1 MKTGISAA
9 LLAHYAQGTTSL
21 CTCWKVTRTDEVVL
35 GYTDLDRDVTFEGVT
50 YLASSGFSPS
60 NFESQSRLAVDNL
73 EAVGVLDSE
82 SLTVEDLAAGVWDF
96 ALVEV
101 FRVNWRDLTMG
112 RDLPM
117 SGRLGAV
124 DQSRNTFKAELR
136 GLTNA
141 YAQTAG
147 SVCQPACRATLG
159 DARCQVNLA
168 PFTVTG
174 TLESVS
180 DDGIVLTDSTR
191 TEPGPAG
198 GKAIT
203 GISQA
208 TLPVV
213 TCTAH
218 GFVAGQI
225 VYIAGVIGMLAING
239 QFYVVK
245 TVPNVNSFT
254 LAGVDTTNFVPYA
267 SGGTATPQ
275 GDAGYFDYGK
285 LTMTTGSST
294 GLSAE
299 VKAYSPGT
307 ITLQLQL
314 PRGAQAGDEYTLVAG
329 CGKRFTE
336 DCVVRF
342 SNGINFRGE
351 PHLPGMDQVLRVGGA

>member
-35 GYTDLDRDVTFEGVT
+35 GYTDLDKDVTFEGIT

-73 EAVGVLDSE
+73 EAVGVLDNV

-96 ALVEV
+96 AAVEV
-101 FRVNWRDLTMG
+101 FRINWRDLTMG
-112 RDLPM
+112 RDILM
-117 SGRLGAV
+117 TGRLGVV
-124 DQSRNTFKAELR
+124 DQSRDGFKAELR

-141 YAQTAG
+141 YAQTVG
-147 SVCQPACRATLG
+147 SVCQPSCRATLG

-174 TLESVS
+174 TLEAVS
-180 DDGIVLTDSTR
+180 TDGVVLTDSSR
-191 TEPGPAG
+191 TEPGPSG
-198 GKAIT
+198 GKTIT
-203 GISQA
+203 GISRA

-213 TCTAH
+213 TCVAH
-218 GFVAGQI
+218 GFVVGQI
-225 VYIAGVIGMLAING
+225 VYIAGVLGMLAING

-245 TVPNVNSFT
+245 TVPNANSFT
-254 LAGVDTTNFVPYA
+254 LAGTDTTNFVPYA
-267 SGGTATPQ
+267 SSGSATPQ

-285 LTMTTGSST
+285 LTMTTGASA

-299 VKAYSPGT
+299 VKVYSPGT
-307 ITLQLQL
+307 ITLQVQF
-314 PRGAQAGDEYTLVAG
+314 PRGVQVGDTYTLVAG

-336 DCVVRF
+336 DCVTRF
-342 SNGINFRGE
+342 ANGINFRGE
-351 PHLPGMDQVLRVGGA
+351 PHLPGIDQVLRVGGS